1 MNKEK
6 LLENPTIKLI
16 GIILLT
22 FLLILVSI
30 ILFEDLGLNNSI
42 LIYNIFGTLAL
53 ISFLF
58 SFHTT
63 SRKLYNELSLGVSRK
78 EFYIKYLKNIGFVL
92 ILSLAFII
100 YYLFIYKLIIDDNI
114 PLLESFDLG
123 KLIYLPMVFL
133 SLSFLGFLLG
143 ILKMRKTFFYTLV
156 IIITTLIVVS
166 IIYISIKNLFNILL
180 GLIVI
185 LLGVF
190 NYFLVKNV
198 DV

>member
-30 ILFEDLGLNNSI
+30 ILFEDVGLNNSI

-143 ILKMRKTFFYTLV
+143 ILKMRKAFFYTLV

-166 IIYISIKNLFNILL
+166 IIYISIKNLFNIFL
-180 GLIVI
+180 GLIEI

>member
-114 PLLESFDLG
+114 PLLESFDIG

-166 IIYISIKNLFNILL
+166 IIYISIKNLFNIFL

-190 NYFLVKNV
+190 NYFLVKNA

>member
-143 ILKMRKTFFYTLV
+143 ILKMRKTFFYTLA

-166 IIYISIKNLFNILL
+166 IIYISIKNLFNIFL

>member
-6 LLENPTIKLI
+6 LLENPTIKSI

>member
-166 IIYISIKNLFNILL
+166 IIYISIKNLFNIFL

>member
-143 ILKMRKTFFYTLV
+143 ILKMRKAFFYTLV

-166 IIYISIKNLFNILL
+166 IIYISIKNLFNIFL

>member
-143 ILKMRKTFFYTLV
+143 ILKMRKAFFYTLV

-166 IIYISIKNLFNILL
+166 IIYISIKNLFNIFL
-180 GLIVI
+180 GLIEI